1 MCSIFIKKKQKKVL
15 DLENCKYE
23 NLDNIFK
30 ELYKRFIIPLYI
42 PIIIL
47 ISLLI
52 LMKSKENINFY
63 KYRILIF
70 MLGFGTIIFSET
82 TIRFTGD
89 NIIQNL
95 KIITLPVII
104 FIILYFIFLF
114 KFKLK
119 FLKLR

>member
-1 MCSIFIKKKQKKVL
+1 MKALNLQ
-15 DLENCKYE
+15 NCKYE

-42 PIIIL
+42 PIVIL

-70 MLGFGTIIFSET
+70 VLGFGTIIFSET
-82 TIRFTGD
+82 TIRFTSE
-89 NIIQNL
+89 NLIENL
-95 KIITLPVII
+95 KIILLPLVI
-104 FIILYFIFLF
+104 FVLLYFLFLF
-114 KFKLK
+114 KFK
-119 FLKLR
+119 FLKIK

>member
-1 MCSIFIKKKQKKVL
+1 MNALNLQ
-15 DLENCKYE
+15 NCKYE

-42 PIIIL
+42 PIVIL

-70 MLGFGTIIFSET
+70 VLGFVTIIFSET
-82 TIRFTGD
+82 TIRFTSE
-89 NIIQNL
+89 NLIENL
-95 KIITLPVII
+95 KIILLPVII
-104 FIILYFIFLF
+104 FILLYFIFIQI
-114 KFKLK
+114 
-119 FLKLR
+119 